1 MLNQTCLSFPVVAV
15 SKGVGATCLTLKTPR
30 KVRLFLRMSVT
41 NHPNRRRLLISPSI
55 LFHHQESM
63 KWRHPMHYL
72 FTYLIIKIRLALSNL
87 ERLSKLRPIS
97 LLQVSLAAILLTG
110 LTGCTALTPSHRVV
124 EQALSIQIG
133 QVQAEL
139 GQQLKLS
146 DQWSGF
152 TISHLV
158 VTEQSPLTIEGL
170 PGYRLRGTYD
180 YTLKSPKREITRQQ
194 NPFELYL
201 QRQKENKTWRLA
213 RPVVSE
219 TNELAWV
226 TQRLP
231 FLDE

>member
-1 MLNQTCLSFPVVAV
+1 
-15 SKGVGATCLTLKTPR
+15 
-30 KVRLFLRMSVT
+30 
-41 NHPNRRRLLISPSI
+41 
-55 LFHHQESM
+55 
-63 KWRHPMHYL
+63 MHSL
-72 FTYLIIKIRLALSNL
+72 FTYLIIKIRLALSNPG
-87 ERLSKLRPIS
+87 RLSRLCLTSI
-97 LLQVSLAAILLTG
+97 LQVCLAGILLIG
-110 LTGCTALTPSHRVV
+110 LTGCTTLTPSHRVI
-124 EQALSIQIG
+124 EQALSTQIG

-139 GQQLKLS
+139 GQQLKLA

-158 VTEQSPLTIEGL
+158 VTEQTPLTIEGL

-180 YTLKSPKREITRQQ
+180 YTLKAPKREITRQQ

-219 TNELAWV
+219 TNEPAWV